1 MEHHVSELV
10 LVRHGQTVWHT
21 DNRYAGRSE
30 VDLTDLG
37 RHQAKVLGGWAAG
50 AGLSAVVA
58 STMQRAID
66 TATPAAAA
74 AGVELVTDPRLVEL
88 DFGRGEGM
96 TRTEMPGV
104 FPDAVAAFVRAPASH
119 PYPGGELGADAVARA
134 MPALTDLAA
143 GEPDAHHRFAYW
155 LDKRGRSSE
164 AEHVSGRYRCRC
176 PGPAVAS
183 PGRPPAHAVAISIS
197 TRWHLW
203 EPGGSHSA
211 GVCGIMRPMTVPRR
225 LRARPDYGLD
235 APPIVY
241 GYTGLGV
248 VGPDGLQLE
257 SRQDP
262 GARPAPRGPAPAR

>member
-211 GVCGIMRPMTVPRR
+211 GVCGIMRSHDRPSAAAGTPGLRSRR
-225 LRARPDYGLD
+225 AADRLWLHRARCGR
-235 APPIVY
+235 A
-241 GYTGLGV
+241 
-248 VGPDGLQLE
+248 
-257 SRQDP
+257 
-262 GARPAPRGPAPAR
+262 

>member
-1 MEHHVSELV
+1 MSELV

-88 DFGRGEGM
+88 DLGRGEGM
-96 TRTEMPGV
+96 TRTEMRGV

-164 AEHVSGRYRCRC
+164 AEQMYRDAIAAGAPNSQDELAMWLAIQGRNNEAEDAYRTAVVAGDTYARA
-176 PGPAVAS
+176 PGTLV
-183 PGRPPAHAVAISIS
+183 
-197 TRWHLW
+197 
-203 EPGGSHSA
+203 
-211 GVCGIMRPMTVPRR
+211 
-225 LRARPDYGLD
+225 
-235 APPIVY
+235 
-241 GYTGLGV
+241 
-248 VGPDGLQLE
+248 
-257 SRQDP
+257 
-262 GARPAPRGPAPAR
+262 